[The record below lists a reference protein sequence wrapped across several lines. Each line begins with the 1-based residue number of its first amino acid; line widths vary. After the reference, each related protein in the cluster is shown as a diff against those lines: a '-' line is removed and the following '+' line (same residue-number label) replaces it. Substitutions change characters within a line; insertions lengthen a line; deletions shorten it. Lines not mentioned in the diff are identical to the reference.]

1 MPLWNDFLDKVA
13 KPVGRF
19 VEKTAMGTLEM
30 FGGPSSFISPS
41 AAVSNIVLPAA
52 TNIGTSKILSQQ
64 GLSEAAQKG
73 IKENL
78 NYEVKTSAP
87 NSDLV
92 LRAAIAANENFI
104 SPYVTRPVSTIGLLA
119 DPTSPLYQPG
129 EFEKGFQVKDVKAAY
144 KRSEKVTTMQALTKS
159 ELIPLVAPISQ
170 AILGLGDID
179 TAKINLWNDE
189 DIQKNY
195 IDNTVGRW
203 YTGIGDFTVG
213 NLALAGAG
221 KLIGAAGTTGL
232 KRAGVMTKGKT
243 LETFEAEINDGI
255 AFTNSGGTTGR
266 QSVAAADVE
275 ALANTTDINFITN
288 KIKDYSNNED
298 LIGPIQRATDPNTVK
313 DLILADK
320 GYLPALDRL
329 SKNAPADLYELANV
343 NATIVSRVIDTGELY
358 HPTGIAL
365 DRINSAFDNAINQ
378 VPQYREIYN
387 AFMDPMAKSPR
398 VLGKEYFPAE
408 PIFGKETYIK
418 ARGVA
423 DRFKA
428 AKTTREF
435 NNEAV
440 TRNAGKMGIIEERII
455 GISSKGPVTRLIRFT
470 GTHKPLGFVT
480 FSGARPFDGLTELN
494 AVFDDVALFANG
506 TNTVK
511 VSPTKFVTAGEYRNR
526 FVSEFLNAKTD
537 IARNEVLDLI
547 DERMGVDLARTYGW
561 SNEAEVVAFIRD
573 MKARL
578 ATNHNNLARDGF
590 AIDAQGRKIDPDPYT
605 QRQLIESR
613 RMSPWGM
620 IEQEIIKASK
630 VSSTKRAGLTANDQI
645 KALFEASNKIWT
657 LDVLA
662 RPSYIPKQSIG
673 EPSLSA
679 FLSQGSAFIA
689 AEVPNMTTNFL
700 KNSKNRILGQASRVL
715 RGGETAAVN
724 KTVDSISN
732 QLNDA
737 VSQLN
742 QLTAE
747 YSSFFDMNMVSPA
760 TRAQNGGRVVEDL
773 KAAQNLVDEL
783 ELSLRDAVKP
793 FGGIEQVP
801 SLTNL
806 ERRLAYLET
815 TGSVT
820 KANIGAAVANAKA
833 AIGRAKGQIN
843 TLAPD
848 PADIYRVN
856 EEIAQQ
862 YKIIDDIVKN
872 LGEAKYKQAQVFG
885 KSAEFKKRYYG
896 KEENYRM
903 INGQWTKLDSLFDEN
918 QFGKAMRAE
927 LENSQTVAATYLNE
941 LSVGVRQNALMRKAP
956 STITD
961 IDSPIYF
968 EELAWVVNRAM
979 RGDPLI
985 DQILAGVPE
994 KGLLEW
1000 GLANKSYF
1008 DQFGTYTDMM
1018 IPGLIQDRV
1027 AFVNRYIP
1035 NVEARAL
1042 VLEREVTSADLQ
1054 LLMAKDIDRMSA
1066 IHPNDF
1072 DYHLASDTFGLR
1084 GLARLDKF
1092 ISRTSGKIFKILT
1105 APENPIR
1112 WAVGDKIFLDTVAR
1126 KADAL
1131 AKQGV
1136 DFTGEGG
1143 LARLNALRQSASIE
1157 AIQETERVFYTIR
1170 RQNRGLYTIRAAVA
1184 FPAASLNAFYRYG
1197 RFAIKNPT
1205 RTAGFL
1211 RSYQGLFESFG
1222 VDQYGNPVE
1231 NPLDATHIIVPGTK
1245 EMGAF
1250 GGKGVRLNAR
1260 SLGFLL
1266 NIPSPSIYAAISVG
1280 TIMKAKP
1287 STEDTMKSIL
1297 GPTYDVIFPYGPETS
1312 IAEGLTPAWAR
1323 DFYKYYVG
1331 PKGDRDFL
1339 TSWKSVHNYYMTLQD
1354 MKLGK
1359 YPGEKA
1365 VYEEAKALFG
1375 QKARWSFAS
1384 PFGVPAKVDTRP
1396 MQIFDDYYDILVNKY
1411 REKGFN
1417 DEIAKEKAGDE
1428 FLANVGPNFPLDRIT
1443 YKGSTSNVY
1452 VQPTVE
1458 AYNRIWKEDF
1468 GLVEALGKIDTK
1480 LIGLLTSD
1488 IETKKEDF
1496 NLSVYNILKNPN
1508 TMLPNNVRLNDVALT
1523 PKQEEERRQVNRTW
1537 EKYNNV
1543 RDTLEKAA
1551 LDKDG
1556 KSLRSHPELR
1566 EILKKYANTE
1576 LKESSQLWWDEWNE
1590 SERGDNSF
1598 RYARAFNEIVNNK
1611 EWMKKFG
1618 DTKFF
1623 QDVKK
1628 FDEQRQII
1636 VSVYQAL
1643 PDRDPRKSRLKQVYE
1658 LLLES
1663 NSGQWHPK
1671 LQEIINRYFTED
1683 TMKAVK

>member
-19 VEKTAMGTLEM
+19 VEKTATGVLDT
-30 FGGPSSFISPS
+30 FGGATSFISPG

-52 TNIGTSKILSQQ
+52 TQIGTSKILSQQ
-64 GLSEAAQKG
+64 GLTEAAQRG

-104 SPYVTRPVSTIGLLA
+104 SPYVTRPFSTVGLLA

-144 KRSEKVTTMQALTKS
+144 KRSEKVSIMQALTKS
-159 ELIPLVAPISQ
+159 ELIPLVPGISQ
-170 AILGLGDID
+170 AILSLGDID
-179 TAKINLWNDE
+179 TARINLWNDE
-189 DIQKNY
+189 DIKKNFV
-195 IDNTVGRW
+195 DNAVGRW
-203 YTGIGDFTVG
+203 YTGIGDFTAG
-213 NLALAGAG
+213 NLALSGAG
-221 KLIGAAGTTGL
+221 KLIGAAGAAGL
-232 KRAGVMTKGKT
+232 RRGGVMTKGKT
-243 LETFEAEINDGI
+243 VETFEAEINDGI
-255 AFTNSGGTTGR
+255 AFTNSGGATGR
-266 QSVAAADVE
+266 QSVAAADIE
-275 ALANTTDINFITN
+275 ALANTTDTNFIAN
-288 KIKDYSNNED
+288 KVQDYSNNLG
-298 LIGPIQRATDPNTVK
+298 LIGPVQRATDPNTIK
-313 DLILADK
+313 DFFLADK

-329 SKNAPADLYELANV
+329 SKNAPADLYEIANV
-343 NATIVSRVIDTGELY
+343 NATIVSKVIDTGDLY
-358 HPTGIAL
+358 HPTGTAL
-365 DRINSAFDNAINQ
+365 DRINSAFDDAINQ
-378 VPQYREIYN
+378 VPQYKEIYN
-387 AFMDPMAKSPR
+387 AFMDPLSKSPR
-398 VLGKEYFPAE
+398 VLGKQYFPAE
-408 PIFGKETYIK
+408 PIFGKNTYIK
-418 ARGVA
+418 TRAVA

-440 TRNAGKMGIIEERII
+440 TRNAPKMGAIEERII
-455 GISSKGPVTRLIRFT
+455 GISSKGPVTRMVRFV
-470 GTHKPLGFVT
+470 GSNKPLGFVT
-480 FSGARPFDGLTELN
+480 FSGSRPFDGLTELN
-494 AVFDDVALFANG
+494 SVFDDIALFSNG
-506 TNTVK
+506 TNQVK
-511 VSPTKFVTAGEYRNR
+511 VSPTQFVTAGEYRNR
-526 FVSEFLNAKTD
+526 FVSEFLNAKSN
-537 IARNEVLDLI
+537 IERKAVLDLM

-561 SNEAEVVAFIRD
+561 SNEVEVVGFIRD
-573 MKARL
+573 MKGRL
-578 ATNHNNLARDGF
+578 ATNHSNISRDGF
-590 AIDAQGRKIDPDPYT
+590 AIDAQGHKVVVDPQT
-605 QRQLIESR
+605 QRQLIESY
-613 RMSPWGM
+613 RMSPWNM

-630 VSSTKRAGLTANDQI
+630 VSSTKRAGLTASDQI

-689 AEVPNMTTNFL
+689 SEVPNMTSNFL
-700 KNSKNRILGQASRVL
+700 KNSRNRILGQANRVL

-742 QLTAE
+742 QLSSE
-747 YSSFFDMNMVSPA
+747 YSSFFDTNMVSPA
-760 TRAQNGGRVVEDL
+760 TKAQNGGRVVQDL

-783 ELSLRDAVKP
+783 ELSLRDAAKP

-806 ERRLAYLET
+806 ERRIAYLET
-815 TGSVT
+815 SGAST
-820 KANIGAAVANAKA
+820 KATIGAAIANAKA

-848 PADIYRVN
+848 AKDIYRVN

-862 YKIIDDIVKN
+862 YKIIDDVVKS
-872 LGEAKYKQAQVFG
+872 LGDAKYKQAQVFG
-885 KSAEFKKRYYG
+885 KSAEFKKRFYG
-896 KEENYRM
+896 KKENYRM
-903 INGQWTKLDSLFDEN
+903 INGQWTKIDSLFDEN
-918 QFGKAMRAE
+918 QFGRAMRAE
-927 LENSQTVAATYLNE
+927 LENSQTIAATYLNE
-941 LSVGVRQNALMRKAP
+941 LSVGVRQNVLMRKAP

-968 EELAWVVNRAM
+968 EELAFVVNRAM

-994 KGLLEW
+994 QGLLKW
-1000 GLANKSYF
+1000 GLANRSYF

-1018 IPGLIQDRV
+1018 IPGLIKDRV
-1027 AFVNRYIP
+1027 SFVNRYIP
-1035 NVEARAL
+1035 NLEARSL
-1042 VLEREVTSADLQ
+1042 VLQREVTSADLQ

-1084 GLARLDKF
+1084 GLERLDKF

-1126 KADAL
+1126 KAEAL

-1136 DFTGEGG
+1136 SFTDEGG

-1157 AIQETERVFYTIR
+1157 AIQETEKVFYTIR
-1170 RQNRGLYTIRAAVA
+1170 RQNRGLYTMRAAVA

-1211 RSYQGLFESFG
+1211 RSYQSLFESFG

-1250 GGKGVRLNAR
+1250 DGKGVRLNAR

-1266 NIPSPSIYAAISVG
+1266 NIPAPSIYAAVTVG
-1280 TIMKAKP
+1280 SIMKVKP
-1287 STEDTMKSIL
+1287 STEDGMKAAM
-1297 GPTYDVIFPYGPETS
+1297 GPIYDTIFPYGPQTS
-1312 IAEGLTPAWAR
+1312 IAQALTPTWAK
-1323 DFYKYYVG
+1323 DYYKYYVG
-1331 PKGDRDFL
+1331 PEGDRDFL

-1354 MKLGK
+1354 MNLGK
-1359 YPGEKA
+1359 YPGADA
-1365 VYEEAKALFG
+1365 VFEQTQALFG
-1375 QKARWSFAS
+1375 LKAQWSFAS

-1411 REKGFN
+1411 REKGFK
-1417 DEIAKEKAGDE
+1417 DEDAKEKAGDE

-1452 VQPTVE
+1452 IQPTTE
-1458 AYNRIWKEDF
+1458 AYNRIWKDDF
-1468 GLVEALGKIDTK
+1468 GLVESLGKIDTK

-1488 IETKKEDF
+1488 IESNKEDF
-1496 NLSVYNILKNPN
+1496 NLAIYNILKNPK
-1508 TMLPNNVRLNDVALT
+1508 TLLPNNVRLNDVALN
-1523 PKQEEERRQVNRTW
+1523 PKQEEERRQVNRSW
-1537 EKYNNV
+1537 EKYNKV

-1551 LDKDG
+1551 LDADG

-1566 EILKKYANTE
+1566 AILEKYANTE
-1576 LKESSQLWWDEWNE
+1576 LKESSQLWWIEWNE

-1611 EWMKKFG
+1611 QWMKKFG

-1628 FDEQRQII
+1628 FDSQRGMI
-1636 VSVYQAL
+1636 VSIYQSL
-1643 PDRDPRKSRLKQVYE
+1643 PDRDPRKSKLKAVYE
-1658 LLLES
+1658 TLLES